1 MKVKV
6 WWLDNYNEWETAK
19 LRHHKKRTINSKY
32 NRVVAIAKNLL
43 VRKDKICEWW
53 WYDGDD
59 DDDDDTNSHSQSF
72 YKIASLK
79 NFEDFTKKTCDGIL
93 VLLKIGSITGVSLQL
108 LRSFSK

>member
-1 MKVKV
+1 M
-6 WWLDNYNEWETAK
+6 NEKQRNCDIIKNVPLIASITEWSLLPKIFLLEKT
-19 LRHHKKRTINSKY
+19 KY
-32 NRVVAIAKNLL
+32 VN
-43 VRKDKICEWW
+43 DDDD
-53 WYDGDD
+53 DGDDDDD

>member
-1 MKVKV
+1 MR
-6 WWLDNYNEWETAK
+6 NIAK
-19 LRHHKKRTINSKY
+19 LRHHTNVPLIASITEWSLLPKIFLLEKIKY
-32 NRVVAIAKNLL
+32 VN
-43 VRKDKICEWW
+43 DDDD
-53 WYDGDD
+53 DGDDD

-79 NFEDFTKKTCDGIL
+79 NLEDFTKKTCDGIL

>member
-1 MKVKV
+1 MR
-6 WWLDNYNEWETAK
+6 NIAK
-19 LRHHKKRTINSKY
+19 LRHHTNVPLIASITDWSLLPKIFLLEKIKY
-32 NRVVAIAKNLL
+32 VN
-43 VRKDKICEWW
+43 DDD
-53 WYDGDD
+53 DGDDDD

-93 VLLKIGSITGVSLQL
+93 VLLKIGSVTGASLQL

>member
-1 MKVKV
+1 MR
-6 WWLDNYNEWETAK
+6 NIAK
-19 LRHHKKRTINSKY
+19 LRHHTNVPLIASITDWSLLPKIFLLEKIKY
-32 NRVVAIAKNLL
+32 VN
-43 VRKDKICEWW
+43 DDD
-53 WYDGDD
+53 DGDD

>member
-1 MKVKV
+1 M
-6 WWLDNYNEWETAK
+6 NEKQRNCDIIKNVPLIASITEWSLLPKIFLLEKT
-19 LRHHKKRTINSKY
+19 KY
-32 NRVVAIAKNLL
+32 VN
-43 VRKDKICEWW
+43 DDDD
-53 WYDGDD
+53 DGDDD

>member
-1 MKVKV
+1 MR
-6 WWLDNYNEWETAK
+6 NIAK
-19 LRHHKKRTINSKY
+19 LRHHTNVPLIASITDWSLLPKIFLLEKIKY
-32 NRVVAIAKNLL
+32 VN
-43 VRKDKICEWW
+43 DDD
-53 WYDGDD
+53 DGDDDD

>member
-1 MKVKV
+1 MR
-6 WWLDNYNEWETAK
+6 NIAK
-19 LRHHKKRTINSKY
+19 LRHHTNVPLTASITEWSLLPKIFLLEKIKY
-32 NRVVAIAKNLL
+32 VN
-43 VRKDKICEWW
+43 DDD
-53 WYDGDD
+53 DGDDD

-93 VLLKIGSITGVSLQL
+93 VLLKIGSVTGASLQL

>member
-1 MKVKV
+1 MR
-6 WWLDNYNEWETAK
+6 NIAK
-19 LRHHKKRTINSKY
+19 LRHHTNVPLIASITDWSLLPKIFLLEKIKY
-32 NRVVAIAKNLL
+32 VN
-43 VRKDKICEWW
+43 DDD
-53 WYDGDD
+53 DGD

-93 VLLKIGSITGVSLQL
+93 VLLKIGSVTGASLQL

>member
-1 MKVKV
+1 MR
-6 WWLDNYNEWETAK
+6 NIAK
-19 LRHHKKRTINSKY
+19 LRHHTNVPLIASITEWSLLPKIFLLEKIKY
-32 NRVVAIAKNLL
+32 VN
-43 VRKDKICEWW
+43 DDDDDD
-53 WYDGDD
+53 DGDDD

-79 NFEDFTKKTCDGIL
+79 NLEDFTKKTCDGIL